1 MDGDFLLRQRVRVR
15 GDGVDVGFELV
26 SQKKGAELTMVG
38 LTSFGAK
45 AFALTQKG
53 TDVRVDSFLGA
64 AWPMPP
70 RNVLRDLNR
79 MMFLTVPGGP
89 FPNGSVEAALGGT
102 RITEQWRDGEL
113 LWRSFRRVDGDPA
126 GTVTVDFAP
135 QAESGAPGKTARIRN
150 GWCGYEATV
159 FTVERRP

>member
-1 MDGDFLLRQRVRVR
+1 MGGDFLLRQRLRVR

-26 SQKKGAELTMVG
+26 TQKKGAELTMVG

-53 TDVRVDSFLGA
+53 TDVRVDSFMGP
-64 AWPMPP
+64 AWPVPP

-79 MMFLTVPGGP
+79 MMFLAVPGGP
-89 FPNGSVEAALGGT
+89 FPNGTVEAALGGT

-113 LWRSFRRVDGDPA
+113 L
-126 GTVTVDFAP
+126 
-135 QAESGAPGKTARIRN
+135 
-150 GWCGYEATV
+150 
-159 FTVERRP
+159 